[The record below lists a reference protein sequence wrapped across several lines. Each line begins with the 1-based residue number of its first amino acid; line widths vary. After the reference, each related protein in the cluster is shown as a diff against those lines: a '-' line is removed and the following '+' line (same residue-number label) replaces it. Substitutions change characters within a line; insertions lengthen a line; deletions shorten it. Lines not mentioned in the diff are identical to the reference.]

1 MFLDERGC
9 VIWYHCAFKFMLECQ
24 HSSNYTFKS
33 TTNFNLVRKKWFT
46 LCFDNVPFGWYI
58 SMQQKYIFIIIFK
71 WIFSTLKSWSFLFLL
86 KLLFFVLFLSC
97 CTTVDCLNIVIVKWF
112 SSHTW
117 LKMIKNLV
125 VMEYSRYII
134 RYSVLDIYNMGM
146 GKISLCILIQILF
159 QGNKATINHDVWCI
173 LAKYNLCDKY
183 YINMTYDEIEFEQ
196 PIIRSNKNC
205 F

>member
-46 LCFDNVPFGWYI
+46 LCFESVPFGWYI

-86 KLLFFVLFLSC
+86 KLLFFLSC

>member
-1 MFLDERGC
+1 
-9 VIWYHCAFKFMLECQ
+9 
-24 HSSNYTFKS
+24 
-33 TTNFNLVRKKWFT
+33 
-46 LCFDNVPFGWYI
+46 
-58 SMQQKYIFIIIFK
+58 MQQKYIFIIIFK
-71 WIFSTLKSWSFLFLL
+71 WIFSALKSWSFLFLL

-205 F
+205 FLYLQHIITCPSNLIFWHT

>member
-46 LCFDNVPFGWYI
+46 LCFDSVLWVIYFNAAKIYFHHNFQ
-58 SMQQKYIFIIIFK
+58 MNIFNPKIMKFPILVE
-71 WIFSTLKSWSFLFLL
+71 TLI
-86 KLLFFVLFLSC
+86 FVLFLSC

-134 RYSVLDIYNMGM
+134 RYSVLDI
-146 GKISLCILIQILF
+146 LIREWAKFLF
-159 QGNKATINHDVWCI
+159 AFWFQFCFRATRLPSI
-173 LAKYNLCDKY
+173 
-183 YINMTYDEIEFEQ
+183 MMYDAF
-196 PIIRSNKNC
+196 
-205 F
+205 

>member
-1 MFLDERGC
+1 MIHLMFYE
-9 VIWYHCAFKFMLECQ
+9 YCA
-24 HSSNYTFKS
+24 
-33 TTNFNLVRKKWFT
+33 
-46 LCFDNVPFGWYI
+46 FGWYI

-146 GKISLCILIQILF
+146 GKISLCSLIQILF

-205 F
+205 FLYPQHIITCPNNLIFWHT